1 MSHNNISSHYVEGR
15 FEQVIYSK
23 HKQLEYR
30 MMIAIPSEPPPAEG
44 YPVIYALDGD
54 AVFATF
60 AEAARLQTRKPHG
73 YDPVVIVGIGYPS
86 REPFEMSRRCY
97 DFTMPAEVHNLPAR
111 PNGLE
116 WPEHGGADA
125 FLQFI
130 ETELRPAIEQQ
141 YPINTT
147 RQSLFG
153 HSLGGLLVLHVLFT
167 RPQAFQNYA
176 AGSPSIWWNH
186 HAVLEEA
193 EAFEKSF
200 IKEGNLPRLMLTIG
214 ADELP
219 AMVKDAEE
227 LAKRLLPLAEKGFYS
242 EIVKFCDESHVSVLP
257 AAISR
262 VLRFALS
269 SNPKG

>member
-1 MSHNNISSHYVEGR
+1 MSHNDISNHYVEGR
-15 FEQVIYSK
+15 FEQVIYSN

-44 YPVIYALDGD
+44 YPIIYALDGD

-86 REPFEMSRRCY
+86 REPFEMNRRCY
-97 DFTMPAEVHNLPAR
+97 DFTMPAQVENLPAR
-111 PNGLE
+111 PNGQE

-130 ETELRPAIEQQ
+130 EAELRPAIEKE
-141 YPINTT
+141 YPIDTK
-147 RQSLFG
+147 RQSIFG
-153 HSLGGLLVLHVLFT
+153 HSLGGLLVLHALFT

-193 EAFEKSF
+193 EGFGKLS
-200 IKEGNLPRLMLTIG
+200 IKADSMPRLMLTIG

-219 AMVKDAEE
+219 NMVKDAEQ
-227 LAKRLLPLAEKGFYS
+227 LAERLLPLAEKGFKS
-242 EIVKFCDESHVSVLP
+242 EIVKFSGESHVSVLP

-269 SNPKG
+269 SKHKE